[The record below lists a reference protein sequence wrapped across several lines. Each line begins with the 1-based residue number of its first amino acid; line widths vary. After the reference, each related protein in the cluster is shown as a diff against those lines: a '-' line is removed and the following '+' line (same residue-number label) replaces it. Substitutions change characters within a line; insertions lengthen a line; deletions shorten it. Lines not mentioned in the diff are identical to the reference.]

1 MPLKPTKR
9 KTSIAQ
15 TTEVLSAQNQ
25 LITERTEPMNS
36 NAVSKNE
43 PAVLATSQPVGFIRF
58 HGLTLLVVEV
68 DAIQYVP
75 AKPIV
80 DLLGLDWRN
89 QRTAIQTGDNAVLYG
104 SRRLISPVINAVS
117 GGDITP
123 LPPSG
128 NRAADDLDTEN
139 LSQIGDRRT
148 DLYIRLDRSQMFLA
162 RVNTSR
168 VRSHGNVDAAN
179 YLLALQIE
187 WAEALHAYQ
196 LHGVA
201 VKQGSMAERKMLGDL
216 MKNRVLA
223 GPREKF
229 AFDKMIADSLNDLG
243 YPLEDDGQQH
253 LPLDGGAA

>member
-1 MPLKPTKR
+1 
-9 KTSIAQ
+9 
-15 TTEVLSAQNQ
+15 
-25 LITERTEPMNS
+25 MNS

-43 PAVLATSQPVGFIRF
+43 PAAPATCQPVDFIRF
-58 HGLTLLVVEV
+58 HGLILLVVEA
-68 DAIQYVP
+68 DEIQYVP

-104 SRRLISPVINAVS
+104 SCRLISPVINAVS

-179 YLLALQIE
+179 YLLTLQIE
-187 WAEALHAYQ
+187 WAEALHSYQ

-201 VKQGSMAERKMLGDL
+201 VKQGSMAERKSLGDL

-223 GPREKF
+223 GPREKP
-229 AFDKMIADSLNDLG
+229 AFDKMIADALNDLG
-243 YPLEDDGQQH
+243 YPLDDDGQQH